1 MTDVKLKEMTSDL
14 ADIYIKNEE
23 LFLDTYDFLAKFM
36 ELSLREWYVVGKL
49 IDIYINIKL
58 GSIDRPEGIKQQEEV
73 FCYANSLR

>member
-58 GSIDRPEGIKQQEEV
+58 GSIDRSEGIKQQEEV